1 MGIIKAL
8 GQAIGGGL
16 ADQWLEVYEAN
27 DMGERTVFTNGVL
40 VRRGQ
45 NTKGSSDTVSN
56 GSIIHV
62 YDNQFMMLV
71 DGGKVVDYTA
81 EPGYYKVDNSSLP
94 SLFNGEFG
102 ETLKESFN
110 RVKFGGQ
117 TPTAQKVFFIN
128 LQEIKGIKFGTRNPV
143 NYFDSFYNA
152 ELFLRAHGTYSV
164 KITNPLQF
172 YAEVVPRNR
181 DRVDIES
188 INEQYISE
196 FLEALQSAIN
206 QMSADGTRISYV
218 TSKARELGKYMADI
232 LDEDWNKMRGMEI
245 QAVGIASV
253 SYDEESQKLINMR
266 NEGAMLGTDFN
277 VMRGMAMKNLTEGV
291 RDAGSN
297 AGGAMNGF
305 MGVGLG
311 MNAMNQTL
319 SGLGALQ
326 TPNDMAGGIP
336 GNGGMNPGM
345 GMPGNGGMNPG
356 MTAGTGMGQ
365 TAPQQSAGQT
375 VNGQGVAGWTC
386 ECGHVNTGKFCS
398 ECGKPAPAPKTE
410 WTCECG
416 HVNTGKFC
424 SECGKPA
431 PAPAEWTCECG
442 TVNTGKFCSNCGKAR
457 S

>member
-1 MGIIKAL
+1 MGIIKAV
-8 GQAIGGGL
+8 GQAIGGSF
-16 ADQWLEVYEAN
+16 ADQWLEVIEAD
-27 DMGERTVFTNGVL
+27 DMGERTVFTSGVMI
-40 VRRGQ
+40 RKGQ
-45 NTKGSSDTVSN
+45 NTKGTGNTVSN

-94 SLFNGEFG
+94 SMLNGELG
-102 ETLKESFN
+102 ETIKETFS
-110 RVKFGGQ
+110 RIKFGGQ
-117 TPTAQKVFFIN
+117 TPTVQKVYFIN
-128 LQEIKGIKFGTRNPV
+128 LQEIKGIKFGTRNPI
-143 NYFDSFYNA
+143 NYFDNFYNA

-172 YAEVVPRNR
+172 YAEVIPRNK
-181 DRVDIES
+181 DRVDFEEIGD
-188 INEQYISE
+188 QYISE

-218 TSKARELGKYMADI
+218 TSKAMELGKYMQDI
-232 LDEDWNKMRGMEI
+232 LDEDWNQMRGMEI
-245 QAVGIASV
+245 QKVGIASV

-266 NEGAMLGTDFN
+266 NEGAMLGSDFN
-277 VMRGMAMKNLTEGV
+277 VMRGMAVKNLTEGV

-297 AGGAMNGF
+297 ANGAMAGF
-305 MGVGLG
+305 MGVGMG

-319 SGLGALQ
+319 SGLGAMQ
-326 TPNDMAGGIP
+326 TPADAQRNMGMQGQTANTGAGV
-336 GNGGMNPGM
+336 NPGM
-345 GMPGNGGMNPG
+345 AAGAAPG
-356 MTAGTGMGQ
+356 
-365 TAPQQSAGQT
+365 
-375 VNGQGVAGWTC
+375 GWTC
-386 ECGHVNTGKFCS
+386 ECGNVNTGKFCS
-398 ECGKPAPAPKTE
+398 NCGKPAPAPAVE

-431 PAPAEWTCECG
+431 PAAEWTCECG

-457 S
+457 N

>member
-1 MGIIKAL
+1 MGIIKAV
-8 GQAIGGGL
+8 GQAISGGL
-16 ADQWLEVYEAN
+16 ADQWQEVIEAD
-27 DMGERTVFTNGVL
+27 DMGERTVFTSGVL
-40 VRRGQ
+40 IRRGQ
-45 NTKGSSDTVSN
+45 NMKGTKDTVSN

-81 EPGYYKVDNSSLP
+81 EPGYYKVDNSAMP
-94 SLFNGEFG
+94 SLLNGEFG
-102 ETLKESFN
+102 ESLKETFN
-110 RVKFGGQ
+110 RIKFGGQ
-117 TPTAQKVFFIN
+117 TPTMQKVFFIN
-128 LQEIKGIKFGTRNPV
+128 LQEIKGIKFGTRNPI

-172 YAEVVPRNR
+172 YAEAIPRNA
-181 DRVDIES
+181 DRVDMES
-188 INEQYISE
+188 INDQYISE
-196 FLEALQSAIN
+196 FLETLQSAIN
-206 QMSADGTRISYV
+206 QMSADGTRISHV

-245 QAVGIASV
+245 QSVGIASV

-277 VMRGMAMKNLTEGV
+277 VMRGMAVKNITEGV

-297 AGGAMNGF
+297 AGGAMAGF
-305 MGVGLG
+305 MGVGMG
-311 MNAMNQTL
+311 MNAMNQTM

-326 TPNDMAGGIP
+326 TPNDMQQ
-336 GNGGMNPGM
+336 NRNVQGMQSGV
-345 GMPGNGGMNPG
+345 
-356 MTAGTGMGQ
+356 GQ
-365 TAPQQSAGQT
+365 QASSAT
-375 VNGQGVAGWTC
+375 GWTC

-398 ECGKPAPAPKTE
+398 ECGKPAPTPAVE

-431 PAPAEWTCECG
+431 PVAEWTCECG
-442 TVNTGKFCSNCGKAR
+442 QVNTGKFCSNCGKAR
-457 S
+457 N

>member
-1 MGIIKAL
+1 MGIIKAI

-16 ADQWLEVYEAN
+16 ADQWTEVVEAN
-27 DMGERTVFTNGVL
+27 DMGERTVFTTGVL
-40 VRRGQ
+40 IRRGQ
-45 NTKGSSDTVSN
+45 NTKGTTDTVSN

-81 EPGYYKVDNSSLP
+81 EPGYYKVDNSAMP
-94 SLFNGEFG
+94 SMLNGEFG
-102 ETLKESFN
+102 ETLKETFN
-110 RVKFGGQ
+110 RIKFGGE
-117 TPTAQKVFFIN
+117 TPTMQKVFFIN
-128 LQEIKGIKFGTRNPV
+128 LQEIKGIKFGTRNPI

-172 YAEVVPRNR
+172 YAEAIPRNA
-181 DRVDIES
+181 DRVEMES
-188 INEQYISE
+188 INDQYISE
-196 FLEALQSAIN
+196 FLETLQAAIN
-206 QMSADGTRISYV
+206 QMSADGTRISHV

-245 QAVGIASV
+245 QSVGIASV

-277 VMRGMAMKNLTEGV
+277 VMRGMAVKNITEGV

-297 AGGAMNGF
+297 AGGAMAGF
-305 MGVGLG
+305 MGVGMG
-311 MNAMNQTL
+311 MNAMNQTM

-326 TPNDMAGGIP
+326 TPNDLQQNTGAQPTGQMGAGATQQ
-336 GNGGMNPGM
+336 
-345 GMPGNGGMNPG
+345 
-356 MTAGTGMGQ
+356 TAG
-365 TAPQQSAGQT
+365 S
-375 VNGQGVAGWTC
+375 WTC

-398 ECGKPAPAPKTE
+398 ECGKPAPATE
-410 WTCECG
+410 WTCTCG

-424 SECGKPA
+424 SECGK
-431 PAPAEWTCECG
+431 
-442 TVNTGKFCSNCGKAR
+442 AR